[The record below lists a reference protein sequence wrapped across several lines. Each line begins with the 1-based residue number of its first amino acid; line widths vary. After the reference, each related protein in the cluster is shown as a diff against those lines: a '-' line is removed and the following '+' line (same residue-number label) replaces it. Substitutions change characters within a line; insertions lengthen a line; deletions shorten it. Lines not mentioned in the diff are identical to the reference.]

1 MNPSHGLSWE
11 KSGEQEGVFA
21 TLFILTGKLNLIDVS
36 EIITGANIIPF
47 CMYKIGRIVY
57 FSVNVLGVTI
67 NANSGVS
74 RSFISGN
81 YPKQLTAISV
91 FATKSNIPTNVQ
103 AAINTDGSLVL
114 RSNTAVSND
123 YVVSGFY
130 VSK

>member
-21 TLFILTGKLNLIDVS
+21 TLFILTGNLNLIDVS
-36 EIITGANIIPF
+36 EIITGANITPF
-47 CMYKIGRIVY
+47 YMYKIGRIVY

-74 RSFISGN
+74 RFFISGN
-81 YPKQLTAISV
+81 YPKQLTALSV

-103 AAINTDGSLVL
+103 VAINTDGSLVL